1 MFIDC
6 SKLPNPA
13 DPQVD
18 DVYTSPG
25 STHVL
30 VVTSAPYRDEDTYY
44 MRLVRDGTMLCIHAF
59 DFPAILTSLA
69 LRPWGRLDR
78 SNADGRPKITVD
90 PQLVEQRLE
99 GFGPHL
105 RALREQYG
113 LSMGDLSRAL
123 GCPPA
128 RLSMLELAQPDQV
141 REGAGVREDEGRA
154 ALAELLA
161 ETAAD
166 AFVNITD
173 ADARDPG
180 PRHRLI
186 ELADVGRAQRREA
199 FKDYVWPTLA
209 GMLATEPARAA
220 METIVRAI
228 AAATAATGTGAWEQP
243 DVAHLVD
250 VLLEGMVTATT
261 ESDQAGPV
269 DAEDVAG
276 TRALLLHLLTSP
288 RATAAMRRFLEDQT
302 SGLFRIGDRIRHGK
316 ETGRIVGLDVDPE
329 LGRDGEV
336 SIELDSGGHWMGA
349 LNQLELVNADVAI
362 ETARAGLSCCLAVA
376 LQKYMD
382 KLSDNS
388 AWSALRD
395 ESEAGELF
403 NQVLATDEAQRLIR
417 LHG

>member
-6 SKLPNPA
+6 SKLPDPA
-13 DPQVD
+13 APQVD
-18 DVYTSPG
+18 DVYTSFGP
-25 STHVL
+25 THVL
-30 VVTSAPYRDEDTYY
+30 VVTSAPYRDEDVYY
-44 MRLVRDGTMLCIHAF
+44 MRIVRDGTTICVRAF

-78 SNADGRPKITVD
+78 SSADGRPKITDD
-90 PQLVEQRLE
+90 PQLVAQRLE
-99 GFGPHL
+99 AFGPHL

-128 RLSMLELAQPDQV
+128 RLSMLELAQPDPV
-141 REGAGVREDEGRA
+141 RVGAGVREDEGRA
-154 ALAELLA
+154 ALAELLTNSA
-161 ETAAD
+161 LKALASYL
-166 AFVNITD
+166 
-173 ADARDPG
+173 
-180 PRHRLI
+180 PRPPAPDTSGKSEEPAPAH
-186 ELADVGRAQRREA
+186 VVVWEA
-199 FKDYVWPTLA
+199 IYV
-209 GMLATEPARAA
+209 MLSTGPARAA
-220 METIVRAI
+220 MDTIHRAI
-228 AAATAATGTGAWEQP
+228 EATTAATGTGAREQP
-243 DVAHLVD
+243 DVAHIVD

-261 ESDQAGPV
+261 ESDQAGPP
-269 DAEDVAG
+269 DAEEIAG
-276 TRALLLHLLTSP
+276 TRAMLLHLLTSP

-362 ETARAGLSCCLAVA
+362 ETARAGLALLLAEAVERGG
-376 LQKYMD
+376 LQHEH
-382 KLSDNS
+382 
-388 AWSALRD
+388 
-395 ESEAGELF
+395 ESII
-403 NQVLATDEAQRLIR
+403 NTLASDEAQRLIR